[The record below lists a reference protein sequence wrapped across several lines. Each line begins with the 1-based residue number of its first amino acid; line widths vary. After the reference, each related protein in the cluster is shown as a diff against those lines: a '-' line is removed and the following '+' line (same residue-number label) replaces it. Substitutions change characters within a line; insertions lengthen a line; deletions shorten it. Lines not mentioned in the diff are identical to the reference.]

1 MKKTS
6 LSHSLRVIPFYLLSA
21 ALLGG
26 CATMAP
32 TTVPGQQVFYGTG
45 NTFRMNGLQL
55 TELKAGSLPKDV
67 TALMVKSSADARTL
81 DKMIAYYSGKASE
94 AIAQGDAEQYA
105 VAWHISKTLSKARL
119 EQAVSTSIFNNNLL
133 ASKNGTAM
141 LPGGA
146 RVFVA
151 SAPHKDMA
159 SLAAPIRKSGLSLE
173 ELADMPELLANR
185 SIDWSAGVQV
195 AALNDLAGILNTAN
209 AVVNSQAVQA
219 VNRTLNASRIQAM
232 VDGTA
237 YAASDSRGNKYIV
250 EKTKEGI
257 FLYNP
262 DGPAVQVDLNQLD
275 FMPAVE
281 VPDAFRYEAARI
293 YQNYEQFLW
302 DKKQANPT
310 TYTAYVSVPPN
321 RLSYGGQTGFV
332 NPDGTYSPM
341 ENHAARLAYTTS
353 QAYRYAMD
361 IGSMNSFDR
370 DGIYH
375 SFKAQCSHY
384 AWRKYHGD
392 ALEYVSYR
400 CVDSAGTVSYARTY
414 VVSNSF
420 KAQSW
425 DSILADKRY
434 QDKLKQGHEFG
445 KLAEA
450 AAGFLPVVGN
460 LEGALRCS
468 GMQSA
473 VYSLVNNYNSR
484 SMNSDVRKF
493 VSYTPETET
502 PSAMNRALDCAQG
515 VSGLGSVRS
524 GLSKAAELAKLESLV
539 TSNTFK
545 KTSDIMKN
553 FDIAVLSGKGTVAE
567 ALASAG
573 NFSSVKAGQL
583 AQKFYD
589 GLQQFNNISGMAESV
604 LDVL

>member
-6 LSHSLRVIPFYLLSA
+6 YSHSLRAIPFCLLSA
-21 ALLGG
+21 ALFSG
-26 CATMAP
+26 CASMAP

-151 SAPHKDMA
+151 SAPYKDMT
-159 SLAAPIRKSGLSLE
+159 SSGLPIKKSSLSLE
-173 ELADMPELLANR
+173 ELVDMPELLTNR

-195 AALNDLAGILNTAN
+195 AALDDLVGILNT
-209 AVVNSQAVQA
+209 VNQGIQAL
-219 VNRTLNASRIQAM
+219 NRTSNASRIQAM
-232 VDGTA
+232 VEGTA

-262 DGPAVQVDLNQLD
+262 DGSAVQVDLNQLD

-281 VPDAFRYEAARI
+281 VPDAFRYDAARI

-302 DKKQANPT
+302 AKKQANPA

-332 NPDGTYSPM
+332 NPDGTYSPV
-341 ENHAARLAYTTS
+341 ENAAARLAYSTN

-361 IGSMNSFDR
+361 IGSMRSFDQ

-375 SFKAQCSHY
+375 SFKARCSHSV
-384 AWRKYHGD
+384 WREYHGD

-400 CVDSAGTVSYARTY
+400 CVDSAGSVSYARTY

-420 KAQSW
+420 TAQSW

-473 VYSLVNNYNSR
+473 VYSFVNSYSSNSV
-484 SMNSDVRKF
+484 NSDVRKF

-524 GLSKAAELAKLESLV
+524 GLSKAAELAKIEGLV
-539 TSNTFK
+539 TSNAFK

-553 FDIAVLSGKGTVAE
+553 FDIAALSGKGTVAE
-567 ALASAG
+567 ALSSAG

-583 AQKFYD
+583 AQKFYN
-589 GLQQFNNISGMAESV
+589 GMQQFNNLSGTAESV

>member
-1 MKKTS
+1 MIKTS
-6 LSHSLRVIPFYLLSA
+6 HSHSLRVIPFYLLSA

-159 SLAAPIRKSGLSLE
+159 SSAAPIRKSGLSLE

-195 AALNDLAGILNTAN
+195 AALDGVVGILNT
-209 AVVNSQAVQA
+209 VNQGIQAL
-219 VNRTLNASRIQAM
+219 NRTSNASRIQAM
-232 VDGTA
+232 VEGTA
-237 YAASDSRGNKYIV
+237 YAASDSRGYKYIV
-250 EKTKEGI
+250 ERTKEGI

-281 VPDAFRYEAARI
+281 VPDAFRYDAARI

-302 DKKQANPT
+302 AKKQANPA
-310 TYTAYVSVPPN
+310 TYSAHVSVPPN

-332 NPDGTYSPM
+332 NPDGTYSPV
-341 ENHAARLAYTTS
+341 ENPAARLAYTTN

-361 IGSMNSFDR
+361 IGSMRSFDQ

-375 SFKAQCSHY
+375 SFKARCSHS
-384 AWRKYHGD
+384 AWRQYHGD

-473 VYSLVNNYNSR
+473 VYSFVNSYSSNSV
-484 SMNSDVRKF
+484 NSDVRKF

-524 GLSKAAELAKLESLV
+524 GLSKAAELAKIEGLV
-539 TSNTFK
+539 TSNAFK

-553 FDIAVLSGKGTVAE
+553 FDIAALSGKGTVSE
-567 ALASAG
+567 ALSSAG
-573 NFSSVKAGQL
+573 NFSSAKAGQL

-589 GLQQFNNISGMAESV
+589 GMQQFNNISGMAESV

>member
-1 MKKTS
+1 MNKTGY
-6 LSHSLRVIPFYLLSA
+6 SHSLRVLPLCVLSGALLSGCA
-21 ALLGG
+21 ALG
-26 CATMAP
+26 P

-55 TELKAGSLPKDV
+55 TELKAGSLPRDV

-81 DKMIAYYSGKASE
+81 DKMIVYYSGKASE

-119 EQAVSTSIFNNNLL
+119 EQAVSTSIFNSNLL

-146 RVFVA
+146 RVFIA

-159 SLAAPIRKSGLSLE
+159 LSSAAKKKSRISLE
-173 ELADMPELLANR
+173 ELADMPDLLATR
-185 SIDWSAGVQV
+185 SIDWSAGVQL
-195 AALNDLAGILNTAN
+195 AALDGVAGILNS
-209 AVVNSQAVQA
+209 VNQRIQA
-219 VNRTLNASRIQAM
+219 LNQPQTTNTSRIQAM
-232 VDGTA
+232 VEGSA

-250 EKTKEGI
+250 EKTKDGL

-262 DGPAVQVDLNQLD
+262 DGQAVQVDLNQLD

-281 VPDAFRYEAARI
+281 VPEAYRYDAARI
-293 YQNYEQFLW
+293 YQSIEQFLW
-302 DKKQANPT
+302 NQKVAKRDP
-310 TYTAYVSVPPN
+310 YGAYATIPPN

-332 NPDGTYSPM
+332 NPDGTYSPV
-341 ENHAARLAYTTS
+341 ENAAAKRAYS
-353 QAYRYAMD
+353 ANKAYRYAMD
-361 IGSMNSFDR
+361 IASIPSLDR
-370 DGIYH
+370 DNLYQ
-375 SFKAQCSHY
+375 SFRARCGNA
-384 AWRKYHGD
+384 AWREYHGE

-400 CVDSAGTVSYARTY
+400 CVDSAGTATYARTY
-414 VVSNSF
+414 VVSNSL

-425 DSILADKRY
+425 DSLLTDQRY

-460 LEGALRCS
+460 LDGALRCS

-473 VYSLVNNYNSR
+473 VYSFASSYNGR
-484 SMNSDVRKF
+484 SVNSDVRKF

-515 VSGLGSVRS
+515 VSGLGSVRA
-524 GLSKAAELAKLESLV
+524 GLSKAADLAELEGLV
-539 TSNTFK
+539 TSNAFK
-545 KTSDIMKN
+545 KTSEIMKN
-553 FDIAVLSGKGTVAE
+553 FDIAALSGKGTVAD
-567 ALASAG
+567 ALSSAG

-583 AQKFYD
+583 AQRFYD
-589 GLQQFNNISGMAESV
+589 GMQQFNNLSGMAESIPGAG
-604 LDVL
+604 